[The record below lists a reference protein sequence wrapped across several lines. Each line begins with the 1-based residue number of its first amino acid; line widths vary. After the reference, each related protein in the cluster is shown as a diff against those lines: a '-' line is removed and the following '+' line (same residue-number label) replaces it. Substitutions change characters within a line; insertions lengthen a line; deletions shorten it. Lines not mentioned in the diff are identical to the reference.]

1 MGMERLILTQR
12 TTKVLEDMV
21 LWLRFEEE
29 EESARECWEGHVV
42 FVLREVKTILICVC

>member
-21 LWLRFEEE
+21 LWLRFEGE
-29 EESARECWEGHVV
+29 EESARDYWEGMTC
-42 FVLREVKTILICVC
+42 LS